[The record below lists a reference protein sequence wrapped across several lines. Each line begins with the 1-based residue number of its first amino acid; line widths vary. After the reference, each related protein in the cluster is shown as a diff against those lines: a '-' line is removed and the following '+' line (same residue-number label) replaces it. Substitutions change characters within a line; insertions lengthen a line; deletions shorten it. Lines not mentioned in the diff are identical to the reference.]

1 MKLKSLFFGSAAVF
15 AVGTGAQAAD
25 LPIAEP
31 VEYVQICDAFGNGFY
46 YIPNTDTCLKIGG
59 RVRVETHYVEN
70 DPGTSNDNNWT
81 TRARGYISLD
91 ARTQTDW
98 GLLRAYTQMFMTV
111 GPKASSAPEGQGGQN
126 YDQTFSLDKAFIQIV
141 NGAGTITAGYASSN
155 FDAPFSSN
163 TFGTRIGIDDPTT
176 TATQFAYTFAGGNGF
191 SATIAIEDA
200 ASAGR
205 RFEGPVDDYE
215 GQELLDVVGNVRF
228 DWGDGNSA
236 LVSGVVHHIHDVN
249 GDGWG
254 WAINGGFNLAFG
266 MFTAG
271 LTAGYADGA
280 IGYITNDFGGTGDF
294 DGPDGDDT
302 NQAWSIRGGVG
313 VNFTPTMGA
322 FLDASWTETD
332 ADTAAGVDATVWA
345 IAADIQWTPI
355 PGLLI
360 GPEVA
365 WRNTDID
372 GGADLD
378 EWGAMFRIQRTFGPS
393 L

>member
-1 MKLKSLFFGSAAVF
+1 MKLKSLLFGSAAVF
-15 AVGTGAQAAD
+15 AAGAGAQAAD
-25 LPIAEP
+25 LPMAEP
-31 VEYVQICDAFGNGFY
+31 VEYVRICDAFGAGFY
-46 YIPNTDTCLKIGG
+46 YIPGTDTCLKIGS
-59 RVRVETHYVEN
+59 RVRVEAHWVEN
-70 DPGTSNDNNWT
+70 DPGTSNDNNFT

-91 ARTQTDW
+91 GRTQTDW
-98 GLLRAYTQMFMTV
+98 GLLRMYTQMFMTV
-111 GPKASSAPEGQGGQN
+111 GPKASSAPDGQGGQN

-163 TFGTRIGIDDPTT
+163 TFGTRIGIDDPTG

-191 SATIAIEDA
+191 SATIAIEDP

-205 RFEGPVDDYE
+205 RVEGPVDDYE
-215 GQELLDVVGNVRF
+215 GQELPDVVANVRLSQG
-228 DWGDGNSA
+228 WGDA
-236 LVSGVVHHIHDVN
+236 LVAGVLHHIHDVN

-254 WAINGGFNLAFG
+254 WAVNGGFNLGLG

-280 IGYITNDFGGTGDF
+280 IAYITNDFAGTGDF
-294 DGPDGDDT
+294 DGPSGDDT
-302 NQAWSIRGGVG
+302 NQAWSIRGGIG
-313 VNFTPTMGA
+313 ANFTPELGV

-345 IAADIQWTPI
+345 IVADAQWSPI
-355 PGLLI
+355 SGLVM

-372 GGADLD
+372 GGAELD
-378 EWGAMFRIQRTFGPS
+378 EVGAMFRIQRTIGPS

>member
-1 MKLKSLFFGSAAVF
+1 MKLKSLLFGSAAVF
-15 AVGTGAQAAD
+15 AVGAGAQAAD
-25 LPIAEP
+25 LPMAEP
-31 VEYVQICDAFGNGFY
+31 VEYVRICDAFGAGFY
-46 YIPNTDTCLKIGG
+46 YIPGTDTCLKIGG
-59 RVRVETHYVEN
+59 RVRVEAHWVEN
-70 DPGTSNDNNWT
+70 DPGDSNDNNFT

-98 GLLRAYTQMFMTV
+98 GLLRAYTQMLMTV
-111 GPKASSAPEGQGGQN
+111 GPKASSAPDGPGGQN
-126 YDQTFSLDKAFIQIV
+126 YDQSFALDKAFIQIV

-163 TFGTRIGIDDPTT
+163 TFGTRIGIDDPTG
-176 TATQFAYTFAGGNGF
+176 TATQFAYTFAGGGGF

-205 RFEGPVDDYE
+205 RKEGPVDDYE
-215 GQELLDVVGNVRF
+215 GQELPDVVANVRVSGG
-228 DWGDGNSA
+228 WGDA
-236 LVSGVVHHIHDVN
+236 LVAGVLHHIHDVN

-254 WAINGGFNLAFG
+254 WAVNGGVNLGLG

-271 LTAGYADGA
+271 VTAGYADGA
-280 IGYITNDFGGTGDF
+280 IGYITNDNGGTGDF

-302 NQAWSIRGGVG
+302 NQAWSIRGGIG

-322 FLDASWTETD
+322 FVDASWTETD
-332 ADTAAGVDATVWA
+332 ADTAAGVDYTEWA
-345 IAADIQWTPI
+345 IAADVQWTPI
-355 PGLLI
+355 SGLTM

-365 WRNTDID
+365 WRNTDFD
-372 GGADLD
+372 GGGELD
-378 EWGAMFRIQRTFGPS
+378 EVGAMFRIQRTFGPS